1 MASKYWMYILNGHT
15 IYLIWNLDFTHL
27 VISYCT
33 VQGIFLKA
41 WLEHDSWCWFDCLKC
56 AAIKDMKAAILAWD
70 IPGELCWQPI
80 EQTNGL

>member
-1 MASKYWMYILNGHT
+1 MLNVYIEWTH
-15 IYLIWNLDFTHL
+15 NLSDIELGLYSSCYFL
-27 VISYCT
+27 LCSS
-33 VQGIFLKA
+33 GIFLEA

-56 AAIKDMKAAILAWD
+56 AAIKDMKTAILAWD